1 MAEKGSTRSFYG
13 FNAIAD
19 RHFDL
24 ASSDGTGKHLVCNL
38 DCLGKFDDPT
48 GKYDNYV
55 LYHRVPTKY
64 LIPNGASRL
73 RKIITRTWRIFIV
86 YSELKAANT
95 DLCPILHQG
104 T

>member
-1 MAEKGSTRSFYG
+1 MADKGSTRSFYG
-13 FNAIAD
+13 FNAIIYG
-19 RHFDL
+19 HFDL
-24 ASSDGTGKHLVCNL
+24 ASSDGTGRHLVCHW

-55 LYHRVPTKY
+55 QYLRVPTNY
-64 LIPNGASRL
+64 LIPNEVSRL
-73 RKIITRTWRIFIV
+73 CIIVTRTWRIC
-86 YSELKAANT
+86 ELRAGNS